1 MDLDTLLKLPGIQ
14 AAIVCF
20 CLICLVIIICCCLY
34 KLTSV
39 KRTRSSYR
47 ARNTT
52 HRKKSQVK
60 IIPSNNNKNNNSN
73 NNNNSLSSSSSNDNK
88 SNKNNNNKKKPVLK
102 KKLSFSK
109 QLSVSDRNLQRIKH
123 EYESNG
129 ARFDKK
135 QDLIKNES
143 FLKTQHKIKQRQER
157 RKKNITKTKLLPV
170 ITTKSATKNGK
181 IANENNIIDNKNFKS
196 NKDENDNHRRASNVM
211 HGITSDFRHDTSDY
225 QHEAE
230 LIKNKQLEHTKK
242 RLEQRRNS
250 STIHTT
256 VAIDS
261 V

>member
-20 CLICLVIIICCCLY
+20 CLLCLVIIICCCLY

-47 ARNTT
+47 ARNTN

-60 IIPSNNNKNNNSN
+60 IIPSNNNNKNNNSN
-73 NNNNSLSSSSSNDNK
+73 NNNNSLSSQSSNDNK

-157 RKKNITKTKLLPV
+157 RKKDITQTKLLPV
-170 ITTKSATKNGK
+170 TTTKSTTMNGK
-181 IANENNIIDNKNFKS
+181 IANENNIIDNKNFK
-196 NKDENDNHRRASNVM
+196 RRASNVM

-242 RLEQRRNS
+242 RLKQRRNS

>member
-20 CLICLVIIICCCLY
+20 CLLCLVIIICCCLY

-47 ARNTT
+47 ARNTN

-102 KKLSFSK
+102 KKLSFNK

-143 FLKTQHKIKQRQER
+143 FLKTQHKIKSTQN
-157 RKKNITKTKLLPV
+157 KGTP
-170 ITTKSATKNGK
+170 KNGNGQTSSRIHSFQRKLVQSTQKNARNPK
-181 IANENNIIDNKNFKS
+181 IKS
-196 NKDENDNHRRASNVM
+196 K
-211 HGITSDFRHDTSDY
+211 
-225 QHEAE
+225 
-230 LIKNKQLEHTKK
+230 
-242 RLEQRRNS
+242 
-250 STIHTT
+250 
-256 VAIDS
+256 
-261 V
+261 

>member
-1 MDLDTLLKLPGIQ
+1 MKNYQNICIYIYFDFFLLIR
-14 AAIVCF
+14 IH
-20 CLICLVIIICCCLY
+20 IY
-34 KLTSV
+34 
-39 KRTRSSYR
+39 
-47 ARNTT
+47 T
-52 HRKKSQVK
+52 HYLFYYT
-60 IIPSNNNKNNNSN
+60 I
-73 NNNNSLSSSSSNDNK
+73 
-88 SNKNNNNKKKPVLK
+88 
-102 KKLSFSK
+102 FSI
-109 QLSVSDRNLQRIKH
+109 SNLQRIKH

-157 RKKNITKTKLLPV
+157 RKKNITQTKLLPV
-170 ITTKSATKNGK
+170 TTTKSTTQNGE
-181 IANENNIIDNKNFKS
+181 IANENDIIDNKNFKS
-196 NKDENDNHRRASNVM
+196 KDENDNHRRASNVM